1 MTIDFENESSL
12 DLGLD
17 LYQIAQDVVS
27 CALDYMDCPYEAQVS
42 ILITDDDEIHRINLE
57 QRQIDRP
64 TDVLSFPMV
73 NYETPGDFSFLEE
86 DSEDCFDPDSGE
98 LLLGDIVISAD
109 KVAAQ
114 AEEYG
119 HSRRREYAFLIAHS
133 MLHLMG
139 YDHMTPEDAAEMERL
154 QEEILQQLNIS
165 RQ

>member
-17 LYQIAQDVVS
+17 LYSIACDVVS
-27 CALDYMDCPYEAQVS
+27 CALDYMECPYEAQVS
-42 ILITDDDEIHRINLE
+42 ILITDDEEIHQINLE

-73 NYETPGDFSFLEE
+73 EYEIPGKFDFLEE
-86 DSEDCFDPDSGE
+86 CDDCFDPDSGE

-109 KVAAQ
+109 RVAAQ

-119 HSRRREYAFLIAHS
+119 HSRKREYAFLIAHS

-139 YDHMTPEDAAEMERL
+139 YDHMTKEEADEMERL
-154 QEEILQQLNIS
+154 QEEILRTLGIG